1 MYRREFYLTVLILS
15 FAMAQLW
22 AFMVV
27 LTTVRPGGPAELAMG
42 LTLIGAAITVINGL
56 VYVAR
61 RARSHVDPVTR
72 IEPLTRYDDVARID
86 EPV

>member
-15 FAMAQLW
+15 FTMAQLW

-27 LTTVRPGGPAELAMG
+27 LTQVRPGGPAVLAMG
-42 LTLIGAAITVINGL
+42 LTLLGATITVINGL

-61 RARSHVDPVTR
+61 RARSHVDV
-72 IEPLTRYDDVARID
+72 LGRID